1 MLGVALPRVKAVV
14 LGSRCSLGLFVRV
27 RWFSIGRFIR
37 LLLLLI
43 PPTSLPFMSPS
54 LARAGKILSPPGG
67 LGPLDIVAELA
78 ALDGLKDHTK
88 SVRAL
93 EEARNTDEHRGGGGS
108 QGFKDEC
115 DPGRDIG

>member
-1 MLGVALPRVKAVV
+1 MTVLALKQR
-14 LGSRCSLGLFVRV
+14 LSFT
-27 RWFSIGRFIR
+27 
-37 LLLLLI
+37 LLLLGLGLSPSSLTPI
-43 PPTSLPFMSPS
+43 CQTPHPVVFVSLPLVSLS

-93 EEARNTDEHRGGGGS
+93 EQVKTLH
-108 QGFKDEC
+108 KD
-115 DPGRDIG
+115 GWKRRKRRKGHWQA